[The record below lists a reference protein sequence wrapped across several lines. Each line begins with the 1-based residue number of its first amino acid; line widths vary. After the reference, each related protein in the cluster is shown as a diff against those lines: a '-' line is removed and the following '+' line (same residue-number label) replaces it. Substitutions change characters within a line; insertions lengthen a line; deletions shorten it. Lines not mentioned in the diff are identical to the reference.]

1 MVIFHPKDA
10 YIQISTTTVPNQVKR
25 TSDLVQIKNLGG
37 LCLWLSHGPKVITR
51 VFTRERQQPW
61 GEEERQEAEVREMR
75 LCLLTLKL

>member
-1 MVIFHPKDA
+1 MVILYPKDA
-10 YIQISTTTVPNQVKR
+10 YIQISTTMVPNKVKR

-51 VFTRERQQPW
+51 VFTRGRQQSW
-61 GEEERQEAEVREMR
+61 DEEERQEVEAREIR